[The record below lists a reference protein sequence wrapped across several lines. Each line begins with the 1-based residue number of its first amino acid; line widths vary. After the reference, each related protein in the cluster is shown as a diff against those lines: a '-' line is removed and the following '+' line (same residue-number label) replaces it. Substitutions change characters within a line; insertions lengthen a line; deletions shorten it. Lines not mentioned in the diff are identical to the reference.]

1 MRILA
6 GVVAVLTVAIG
17 IMGFQLRSAWSDA
30 ALARQEAIQALQ
42 VAGEQRQQAE
52 LVLFRLDALDS
63 SLKGLAEG
71 TQRNARQLDQTLAA
85 INGITKTE
93 GDTDESIACLDVRV
107 PRQLDDSL
115 R

>member
-1 MRILA
+1 MKTLV
-6 GVVAVLTVAIG
+6 GVVVALALAVG
-17 IMGFQLRSAWSDA
+17 IMGWQLRSAWSDA

-52 LVLFRLDALDS
+52 LLLSRLDALDDI
-63 SLKGLAEG
+63 LKGLAEG
-71 TQRNARQLDQTLAA
+71 ARQNAQQLDQTLAA
-85 INGITKTE
+85 IDGITKTE
-93 GDTDESIACLDVRV
+93 GDTDESLACLDVRV

>member
-1 MRILA
+1 MKTLA
-6 GVVAVLTVAIG
+6 GVAVALAVAVG
-17 IMGFQLRSAWSDA
+17 IMGWQLRSAWSDA

-42 VAGEQRQQAE
+42 VAREQRQQAE
-52 LVLFRLDALDS
+52 LMLSRLDALDA

-71 TQRNARQLDQTLAA
+71 TQQNAQQLDQTLAA
-85 INGITKTE
+85 IDGITKTE
-93 GDTDESIACLDVRV
+93 GDTDESLACLDVRV